1 MQFRTEITPE
11 KSPFRI
17 SHQTPVMFIGSCFTE
32 HIGSFLASH
41 LFPVSVNPF
50 GVVYN
55 PLSIVRNIEI
65 LINKELHGEGDL
77 GHHNGLWYSFNHHSS
92 FSGENKSDTLTGI
105 NAAIEESSTFLQNAS
120 YLFISLGTSWVYR
133 YRKSGRVVCNCHKI
147 PAAEFERFQLQPEE
161 IGTAFLELTA
171 KLKHFN
177 PKLKFIFTVSPVR
190 HWKDGAHGNQ
200 LSKASLLLG
209 IDKMVTLLSPDAE
222 YFPAYELLLDDLRD
236 YRFYANDLLHP
247 GEQGIAYIREKFTET
262 YFDKETLALMAEIQ
276 KLKEASRHRVMNPG
290 TESHLKFQEKMLA
303 KISQLERAH
312 PFLNLADI
320 KRSFT
325 GD

>member
-1 MQFRTEITPE
+1 ME
-11 KSPFRI
+11 KGI
-17 SHQTPVMFIGSCFTE
+17 
-32 HIGSFLASH
+32 
-41 LFPVSVNPF
+41 
-50 GVVYN
+50 
-55 PLSIVRNIEI
+55 
-65 LINKELHGEGDL
+65 
-77 GHHNGLWYSFNHHSS
+77 
-92 FSGENKSDTLTGI
+92 SDTTMVYGI
-105 NAAIEESSTFLQNAS
+105 PLIITL
-120 YLFISLGTSWVYR
+120 LFRG
-133 YRKSGRVVCNCHKI
+133 KI
-147 PAAEFERFQLQPEE
+147 NPIRL
-161 IGTAFLELTA
+161 LELMLQLR
-171 KLKHFN
+171 K
-177 PKLKFIFTVSPVR
+177 V
-190 HWKDGAHGNQ
+190 Q
-200 LSKASLLLG
+200 LSCKMPATCLSVWEHPGFTATESRAGLFAIAIKFQPPNSNGSNSSRKASLLLG